1 MICVAKISEKLQES
15 AKTSNLCLISILRVI
30 TTVEITEEVDIEG
43 REHRRDG
50 ARQKQGG
57 RGGGAAEEAAEMVEE
72 VENGMKLWF
81 QAA

>member
-1 MICVAKISEKLQES
+1 MGLD
-15 AKTSNLCLISILRVI
+15 LCLISILGVI
-30 TTVEITEEVDIEG
+30 TTVEIAEEVDIEW

-57 RGGGAAEEAAEMVEE
+57 RGGGAAKEAAEMAEE

-81 QAA
+81 QVA